1 MSGLITEI
9 QAGALSKTAGV
20 TDLLRM
26 ALAASK
32 KLGIEDMEQW
42 IAWEL
47 DGYPSTDDLP
57 DYRKL
62 SGIIR
67 VWNPYHGLQPLHMPA
82 DIAEAAQ
89 RVWLT
94 DAIASLEDT
103 VAGSDGMVQYA
114 LPAGKANALMKGM
127 EVALEPRMFVSSSA
141 LLGIIEAVR
150 NHILRWTLELE
161 KKGVSGEGLTFT
173 FKEVQAAS
181 QVHYVTNIGVMT
193 NSQLQQHS
201 SGPQTI
207 SVTPDFAAL
216 RDLMGEVL
224 SRINEVPRDQAA
236 VAKADAETVIAQ
248 VDSQSPKFGILSES
262 LKSLR
267 SILENAGG
275 SVLASD
281 ILPKLTALVAACGL
295 G

>member
-9 QAGALSKTAGV
+9 QAGALSKTTSV

-26 ALAASK
+26 ALTASK
-32 KLGIEDMEQW
+32 KLSITDMEQW

-62 SGIIR
+62 TGIIR
-67 VWNPYHGLQPLHMPA
+67 VWNPYHGWQPLHMQT
-82 DIAEAAQ
+82 DLAEAVQ
-89 RVWLT
+89 RLWLT
-94 DAIASLEDT
+94 DAIAELENT
-103 VAGSDGMVQYA
+103 IAGNDGMVQYA
-114 LPAGKANALMKGM
+114 LPAGKANALMKAM
-127 EVALEPRMFVSSSA
+127 DFPLEPRMFVSSSS
-141 LLGIIEAVR
+141 LLGIVEAVR

-173 FKEVQAAS
+173 PKEVQAAS

-201 SGPQTI
+201 SGSQALT
-207 SVTPDFAAL
+207 VNADLAAL
-216 RDLMGEVL
+216 RDLMGVVL
-224 SRINEVPRDQAA
+224 SRLDEVPRNRTAE
-236 VAKADAETVIAQ
+236 AKADAETVIAQ
-248 VDSQSPKFGILSES
+248 VDSQSPKPGILRES

-267 SILENAGG
+267 SILENAAG
-275 SVLASD
+275 SALASD
-281 ILPKLTALVAACGL
+281 VLPRLTALAAACGVS
-295 G
+295 